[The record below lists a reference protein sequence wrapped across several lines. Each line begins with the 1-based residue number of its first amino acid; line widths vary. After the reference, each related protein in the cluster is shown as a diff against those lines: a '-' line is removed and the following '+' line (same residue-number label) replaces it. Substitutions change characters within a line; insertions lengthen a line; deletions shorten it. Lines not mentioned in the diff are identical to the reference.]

1 MGVPGWPVLDAEGS
15 STAVGGPGS
24 WDFGKRWVDF
34 LEAGGDGVGRARR
47 VLVSVLGHRR
57 GQGAVDS
64 SGRGSGEGWGR
75 AGLFVLYWEFGHL
88 VGCGTVLGVL
98 PARVNSTL

>member
-34 LEAGGDGVGRARR
+34 LDAGGETVTWI
-47 VLVSVLGHRR
+47 LLQR
-57 GQGAVDS
+57 GQHC
-64 SGRGSGEGWGR
+64 
-75 AGLFVLYWEFGHL
+75 FGQNME
-88 VGCGTVLGVL
+88 
-98 PARVNSTL
+98 AAIR